1 MWASF
6 LSCPSKLAD
15 RFSPRRCPT
24 SPPAHSAH
32 DSTWGDLQAGYVP
45 SGVRA
50 LREGTVL
57 VSPYGFR
64 CSTVLYYRW
73 TGQAPGVQ
81 HCIIRLPGVPCSS
94 RCWRRILV
102 RVAIRR
108 IGPARSSAP
117 RRLALAP
124 SHFCPW
130 CWVHDSARLVCR
142 VVAHF

>member
-1 MWASF
+1 MS
-6 LSCPSKLAD
+6 AD
-15 RFSPRRCPT
+15 
-24 SPPAHSAH
+24 
-32 DSTWGDLQAGYVP
+32 
-45 SGVRA
+45 
-50 LREGTVL
+50 
-57 VSPYGFR
+57 
-64 CSTVLYYRW
+64 
-73 TGQAPGVQ
+73 
-81 HCIIRLPGVPCSS
+81 
-94 RCWRRILV
+94 

>member
-1 MWASF
+1 MLHTASV
-6 LSCPSKLAD
+6 P
-15 RFSPRRCPT
+15 
-24 SPPAHSAH
+24 
-32 DSTWGDLQAGYVP
+32 LQ
-45 SGVRA
+45 
-50 LREGTVL
+50 LT
-57 VSPYGFR
+57 
-64 CSTVLYYRW
+64 
-73 TGQAPGVQ
+73 TG
-81 HCIIRLPGVPCSS
+81 
-94 RCWRRILV
+94 

>member
-1 MWASF
+1 MQWDATWHGGVG
-6 LSCPSKLAD
+6 CGAWGITETAARVGGGD
-15 RFSPRRCPT
+15 R
-24 SPPAHSAH
+24 
-32 DSTWGDLQAGYVP
+32 D
-45 SGVRA
+45 
-50 LREGTVL
+50 
-57 VSPYGFR
+57 
-64 CSTVLYYRW
+64 
-73 TGQAPGVQ
+73 
-81 HCIIRLPGVPCSS
+81 
-94 RCWRRILV
+94 V